1 MSMSRKSP
9 GVDIPA
15 THHTMSGAAL
25 PFHAVTSA
33 RREAAYEGEDTSAE
47 K

>member
-1 MSMSRKSP
+1 MSISRKSS
-9 GVDIPA
+9 GVDVPA
-15 THHTMSGAAL
+15 THHTMSGAAF

-33 RREAAYEGEDTSAE
+33 RRDVAYEGEDTSAE